1 MIGGKMIRKF
11 AACMILMLALNVK
24 AFCQTGDTTGTVVD
38 SSTISDDEMW
48 DWLLYGDGD
57 TLTASSS
64 DTMSTLDQIRTLIS
78 QTKYDSA
85 SSKLDAFLSKNT
97 QDNEGWYLKGYI
109 YDRKENLPLA
119 MQYYHKSI
127 ELDSTYWGPYRD
139 LAYLFDVLAQ
149 YDSLNYYLK
158 KTIQY
163 AFHPDSFYYDYGYSF
178 DALGNGD
185 SALVYYHKA
194 LDIFPQ
200 DADAAL
206 NIGAIWGANDHID
219 SAEVYT
225 LRAME
230 INPTYPRCNYNYAE
244 ILRTKGNAPKAID
257 YYQKA
262 LALDTTMVEA
272 KLRLGDLY
280 ENLGDSTM
288 AKMYYQEFVDSAPM
302 IYLDDINRAKAKLQ
316 YYK

>member
-1 MIGGKMIRKF
+1 MIRQL

-24 AFCQTGDTTGTVVD
+24 AFCQTVDTTGTVAD
-38 SSTISDDEMW
+38 SSSISDDEMW
-48 DWLLYGDGD
+48 DWLLYGDED
-57 TLTASSS
+57 TSIAQKADSL
-64 DTMSTLDQIRTLIS
+64 STLDQIRALINQS
-78 QTKYDSA
+78 NYDSA
-85 SSKLDAFLSKNT
+85 SIMLDSYLLSNG
-97 QDNEGWYLKGYI
+97 QDNEAWYLKGYI
-109 YDRKENLPLA
+109 KDRQENMPLA

-127 ELDSTYWGPYRD
+127 ALDSTYWGPYRD
-139 LAYLFDVLAQ
+139 LAYMFDVLAQ
-149 YDSLNYYLK
+149 YDSLNFYLK
-158 KTIQY
+158 KTIEY
-163 AFHPDSFYYDYGYSF
+163 AYHPDSFYYDYGYSF
-178 DALGNGD
+178 DALNEGD

-194 LDIFPQ
+194 LDRFPD

-225 LRAME
+225 LAAMK

-280 ENLGDSTM
+280 ENLGDSAM
-288 AKMYYQEFVDSAPM
+288 AKMYYQEFVDSAPI
-302 IYLDDINRAKAKLQ
+302 IYLDDINRTKAKLAD
-316 YYK
+316 YR